1 MATKMTKAQLLDEN
15 NALRNEINTLRLMVA
30 AAEQARDDAQA
41 HVRATM
47 DSEARCE
54 PTLAQRVDASARNC
68 EALQAEADAE
78 LAAVAANI
86 AARQAARARTQS
98 SAYVMPAWQVA
109 RAQQM
114 AAAKQAAMAMRC
126 VIKVEA

>member
-86 AARQAARARTQS
+86 AARQAARARTQ
-98 SAYVMPAWQVA
+98 YEMPAWQVA